1 MAFHGIER
9 CAEPCRLVRCL
20 PFRKR
25 RRHPMGSI
33 CTLNVWIAG
42 LAKAKRMSVLRPG
55 DVNSLA
61 RQQGTRVGPSSKD
74 SQRRTQ
80 LLQVCA
86 RNPFQVRHLSS
97 SPPFD
102 LGRIEPSDSHQH
114 VDSCDVAGS
123 SESGVAHLRYAL
135 LELALVVRVHGTDR
149 QRSRT
154 SSTLRRT
161 CSRAT
166 ARSVPDMSNSS

>member
-114 VDSCDVAGS
+114 VDLSLIHI
-123 SESGVAHLRYAL
+123 SEP
-135 LELALVVRVHGTDR
+135 T
-149 QRSRT
+149 
-154 SSTLRRT
+154 RRT
-161 CSRAT
+161 PLSYAVFCLKKKKKTRDCS
-166 ARSVPDMSNSS
+166 M